1 MKLSNKAIILR
12 SNRRNMKQHKYHN
25 KQQQQQHRA
34 GGGAGGGNTSS
45 SSPQAT
51 TVRSLVDVADS
62 SDEPRFARKGWSSG
76 GTRGTLAP
84 QKNRDMLDT
93 LPPTSGDDLDMEMD
107 VNGAPID
114 ENARAQ
120 LRAGDYKQLSQ
131 FPSMGGGHFTF
142 GVEKEWSNSAA
153 QGQTQAQQAKPSRS
167 YFTLNLSLLSC
178 GLQTIPFY
186 KRMDY
191 PTSMFTRPQIVAQTE
206 AAERAERIYQER
218 VLRELNPNHNGNA
231 TSPKSRV
238 ASASGK
244 SATKVE
250 ETPAEPDELDELLA
264 MTNTQLEQ
272 TSLANTATPTLPF
285 VAIPAVVRPTTATPS
300 SAPKNDVEQW
310 LDSVLDE

>member
-1 MKLSNKAIILR
+1 M
-12 SNRRNMKQHKYHN
+12 

-34 GGGAGGGNTSS
+34 GGASAASAGGGGGNTSS

-76 GTRGTLAP
+76 GRGTLAP

-93 LPPTSGDDLDMEMD
+93 LPPSSGDDLELELD

-120 LRAGDYKQLSQ
+120 LRAGDYKQMSQ

-142 GVEKEWSNSAA
+142 GVEKEWNNAA
-153 QGQTQAQQAKPSRS
+153 QGPTQAKPSRG

-218 VLRELNPNHNGNA
+218 VLRELNPNASVPNENVA
-231 TSPKSRV
+231 SPKSRV
-238 ASASGK
+238 ASAK
-244 SATKVE
+244 STKPE
-250 ETPAEPDELDELLA
+250 PAGAQPAEPDELDELLA

-272 TSLANTATPTLPF
+272 TSLANTPSTLPF
-285 VAIPAVVRPTTATPS
+285 AMPVPRPTTATPS

>member
-1 MKLSNKAIILR
+1 
-12 SNRRNMKQHKYHN
+12 MKQHKYHV

-34 GGGAGGGNTSS
+34 GGASAASAGAGGGGGNTSS

-76 GTRGTLAP
+76 GRGTLAP

-93 LPPTSGDDLDMEMD
+93 LPPSSGDDLELELD

-120 LRAGDYKQLSQ
+120 LRAGDYKQMSQ

-142 GVEKEWSNSAA
+142 GVEKEWNNVA
-153 QGQTQAQQAKPSRS
+153 QGQTQAKPSRG

-218 VLRELNPNHNGNA
+218 VLRELNPNASVPNENE
-231 TSPKSRV
+231 TSPKSRI
-238 ASASGK
+238 ASAK
-244 SATKVE
+244 STKPEPAAVQ
-250 ETPAEPDELDELLA
+250 PAEPDELDELLA

-272 TSLANTATPTLPF
+272 TSLANTPSTLPF
-285 VAIPAVVRPTTATPS
+285 AMPMPRPTTATPS

>member
-1 MKLSNKAIILR
+1 M
-12 SNRRNMKQHKYHN
+12 

-34 GGGAGGGNTSS
+34 GGASATGAGGGNTSS

-76 GTRGTLAP
+76 GRGTLAP
-84 QKNRDMLDT
+84 QNNRDMLDT
-93 LPPTSGDDLDMEMD
+93 LPPSSGDHLELELD

-120 LRAGDYKQLSQ
+120 LRAGDYKQMSQ

-142 GVEKEWSNSAA
+142 GVEKEWNNIA
-153 QGQTQAQQAKPSRS
+153 QGQTQAKPSRS

-218 VLRELNPNHNGNA
+218 VLRELNPNGCVPNENVA
-231 TSPKSRV
+231 SPKSRV
-238 ASASGK
+238 ASAK
-244 SATKVE
+244 STKAEPAVVQS
-250 ETPAEPDELDELLA
+250 AEPDELDELLA

-272 TSLANTATPTLPF
+272 TSIANTPSTLPF
-285 VAIPAVVRPTTATPS
+285 VGGIAVARPVTATPS